1 MNVLLFRLPVSLSAL
16 WLGMLMFLLPGIG
29 WGSAES
35 LATLEQV
42 KAKIEAVKAKTGLD
56 EQLKDR
62 VLNAYYA
69 AQDSLEQL
77 ESFDLEMTD
86 LQKQLKSMP
95 AEIKSLEKR
104 VTTEQEAVDK
114 KKQQK
119 FSIYPTDELEKR
131 LLIEKTAQ
139 NEFESAIQQLELKI
153 AEQLKRP
160 QLIREDISAT
170 KALQIQ
176 SQQEYDLLPSLLTNA
191 TELIARQTQL
201 ASRIAKLN
209 VRLNKLDLENIV
221 QPLRLQRDKLQL
233 DLLNLQSHES
243 EVLIQAIDEFLMQR
257 RQQEINKTQQE
268 LIQAQKEAAG
278 KHRVIQDVTYE
289 NIVYNRLLQETNTKL
304 EQYIKRKG
312 DLENLQ
318 KQLEKDYKSAEQKI
332 NLAGL
337 SPALGNLLRE
347 QRRSLPSQADYQDNF
362 NKIQSEIA
370 WVSLKLF
377 EFEETLTGLQDM
389 EQALAL
395 RMKQV
400 AIGDADEREHF
411 RIRSELRVLLNYQ
424 KDLLVQLNGIYQTYS
439 RSLADA
445 EFALQQLVSL
455 GEKFSQFLDK
465 RLLWVP
471 SAPVLDEHFPVELM
485 RSISWFTAEEQ
496 WKRLGNSFQHNIQQ
510 HYFLATLS
518 GLFVVLL
525 VSMRPRFKRSLDELL
540 KKSLKVYSDRF
551 MNTFVGF
558 FYVFLMSLPLPM
570 LMVFSAFLLSADRMV
585 TESFSHQVS
594 SGLVLAAI
602 PALVIHF
609 FLQLF
614 RPAGLAHVFFDWSE
628 EHLNLI
634 YRPLKKIRWLIILSV
649 FLINMFQNEFYSEHS
664 YSLGRAAL
672 MFLMLLFIYAMHVCF
687 HPVKGLAKVYYEAN
701 PDGVLVRLRYLFYGI
716 FMLLPVIVIGFAAS
730 GYYQSAVELHYK
742 LIFLLRLAFFSVLLH
757 AVVLRWLTLAN
768 RKMALKN
775 ARQRRKQLQER
786 AGSQDAEASAVSMT
800 LEEEALLD
808 IPKINEQNRKLLSTV
823 VIIML
828 GLGIWWNL
836 RDLLP
841 AFTIFDRFILWQHTV
856 QVDGQASLEPVT
868 LINVLLCF
876 FYLVVMFVLVNNFPG
891 LVDLLLVGNYGMSAG
906 SRYALI
912 QLTRYAVITLTVI
925 LVANELGGKWS
936 QVQWL
941 VAALG
946 VGLGFGLQEIFANLV
961 SGIIL
966 LFERPIR
973 VGDTVTVGDLH
984 GKVSH
989 IQMRATTIV
998 DWDQKELIIP
1008 NKTFITDKLVN
1019 WTLSDTITKVTIPV
1033 GISYEADE
1041 EQALV
1046 IFWQILQ
1053 DIPTVLKDPEPQV
1066 FFTGLGESSLDFSL
1080 RVYVNNL
1087 SDRLPVVDE
1096 ILRKIRKEFKQ
1107 HGIEIPY
1114 PQRDIH
1120 IRSSV

>member
-1 MNVLLFRLPVSLSAL
+1 MKFLAFRLVVLLTLL
-16 WLGMLMFLLPGIG
+16 WLWMGGGFPTVVLA
-29 WGSAES
+29 SNES
-35 LATLEQV
+35 MMTQEQV
-42 KAKIEAVKAKTGLD
+42 NTKIEAIKTKNGLD
-56 EQLKDR
+56 EQLKER
-62 VLNAYYA
+62 MLNAYEA
-69 AQDSLEQL
+69 ARDNLEQL
-77 ESFDLEMTD
+77 QSFDLEAKE
-86 LQKQLKSMP
+86 LQKQLKTMP
-95 AEIKSLEKR
+95 GEIKNLEKR
-104 VTTEQEAVDK
+104 VATEHALIDQ
-114 KKQQK
+114 KKQEK
-119 FSIYPTDELEKR
+119 FSISPTEELEKR
-131 LLIEKTAQ
+131 LILEKTAQ
-139 NEFESAIQQLELKI
+139 NELDSAIQQLELAI

-160 QLIREDISAT
+160 QQIREEISAAKT
-170 KALQIQ
+170 LQIQ

-191 TELIARQTQL
+191 SELAARQTQL
-201 ASRIAKLN
+201 SSRMAKLST
-209 VRLNKLDLENIV
+209 RLNKLDLENIV
-221 QPLRLQRDKLQL
+221 QPLRLQMDKLQL
-233 DLLNLQSHES
+233 ELLNLQSHQS
-243 EVLIQAIDEFLMQR
+243 EVLIQAIDEFLIQR

-278 KHRVIQDVTYE
+278 KHRVIQDVTYQ
-289 NIVYNRLLQETNTKL
+289 NIVYNRLLQETNSKL
-304 EQYIKRKG
+304 EQYSKRKG
-312 DLENLQ
+312 ELESLQ

-347 QRRSLPSQADYQDNF
+347 QRRSLPSQADYRDQF
-362 NKIQSEIA
+362 NNIQNEIA

-377 EFEETLTGLQDM
+377 EFEEALNGLQDM
-389 EQALAL
+389 EQALTL
-395 RMKQV
+395 RMNQV
-400 AIGDADEREHF
+400 GPNEVDERERF
-411 RIRSELRVLLNYQ
+411 RIRTELRVLLNYQ
-424 KDLLVQLNGIYQTYS
+424 KDLLVQLNSIYQSYS
-439 RSLADA
+439 RGLADA

-471 SAPVLDEHFPVELM
+471 SAPVLDEHFLVELG
-485 RSISWFTAEEQ
+485 RSFVWFTAAEQ
-496 WKRLGNSFQHNIQQ
+496 WLHLKESLQQNIQK
-510 HYFLATLS
+510 HYFLATLG
-518 GLFVVLL
+518 GLFLALLVVLR
-525 VSMRPRFKRSLDELL
+525 SRFKTALSELL

-551 MNTFVGF
+551 VNTFWGF
-558 FYVFLMSLPLPM
+558 LYVFLMCLPLP
-570 LMVFSAFLLSADRMV
+570 VFMIFVALLLRADSSL
-585 TESFSHQVS
+585 TTSFSHQVS
-594 SGLVLAAI
+594 NGLVQAAV
-602 PALVIHF
+602 PTLVIHF
-609 FLQLF
+609 FLMLF
-614 RPAGLAHVFFDWSE
+614 KPSGLARVFFDWSE

-634 YRPLKKIRWLIILSV
+634 YKPLKKVCWLVILNV
-649 FLINMFQNEFYSEHS
+649 FLINLFQGEFYSEHS
-664 YSLGRAAL
+664 YSLGRVAL
-672 MFLMLLFIYAMHVCF
+672 IGLMLLFLYAMHVF
-687 HPVKGLAKVYYEAN
+687 THPVKGLVQVYYDDN
-701 PDGVLVRLRYLFYGI
+701 PDGFLTRLRYIFYGLL
-716 FMLLPVIVIGFAAS
+716 MLLPCIVIGFAAA

-742 LIFLLRLAFFSVLLH
+742 LIFLLRLTFFSVLLH
-757 AVVLRWLTLAN
+757 AVVIRWLTLAN

-775 ARQRRKQLQER
+775 ARQRRKQLQEK
-786 AGSQDAEASAVSMT
+786 AGSQDAEASAVTMT

-823 VIIML
+823 IIIML
-828 GLGIWWNL
+828 GLGIWLNL
-836 RDLLP
+836 QDLLP
-841 AFTIFDRFILWQHTV
+841 ALTIFDRFILWQQMV
-856 QVDGQASLEPVT
+856 MVDGQESLEPVT
-868 LINVLLCF
+868 LINILLCF
-876 FYLVVMFVLVNNFPG
+876 FYLTVMLVFVNNFPG

-912 QLTRYAVITLTVI
+912 QLTRYAVITLSVV

-1019 WTLSDTITKVTIPV
+1019 WTLSDTVTKVTIPV
-1033 GISYEADE
+1033 GISYDADE
-1041 EQALV
+1041 ELALTL
-1046 IFWQILQ
+1046 FRQILQ
-1053 DIPTVLKDPEPQV
+1053 EIPTVLKDPEPQV
-1066 FFTGLGESSLDFSL
+1066 FFTGLGDSSLDFSL

-1096 ILRKIRKEFKQ
+1096 ILRKIRKEFRQ